1 MNLLFRIVF
10 ASIFGLVGLLLGR
23 EISLW
28 LHWPAHPGSPQW
40 YVRFIGLPVLGT
52 LIGIASSRFIMRGF
66 ERLVSAIEEGIAKRN
81 PAEAL
86 SAAIGLIVGLVVAYF
101 VRDVFNAFAQ
111 LPRFGPFI
119 SFVLYALITLFFGYV
134 GVRVGLRQRLTWW
147 SKGAAYSSEVPPKL
161 LDTSVIVDG
170 RILEIV
176 QAGFLDGRLMVPKF
190 VLRELQLI
198 ADSADPVKRSRG
210 RRGLE
215 VLNKLREASAGLE
228 ISDLD
233 AAERDVDGKLVAL
246 GRVLGAQVLTNDY
259 NLNRVAKVQ
268 GVSVLNINELA
279 NALKPVVLPGE
290 EMAVS
295 IIKDGK
301 EANQGVAYLD
311 DGTMIVVEN
320 GKRVMGEEVDILVTS
335 VLQTAAGRMIFAKLK
350 K

>member
-1 MNLLFRIVF
+1 LNLLLRIIF
-10 ASIFGLVGLLLGR
+10 ACLFGLLGLLIGR
-23 EISLW
+23 ELSLAI
-28 LHWPAHPGSPQW
+28 HWPEATSRLEYDALPLL
-40 YVRFIGLPVLGT
+40 GL
-52 LIGIASSRFIMRGF
+52 LIGIAASPFIARGF
-66 ERLVSAIEEGIAKRN
+66 ERLVSAIEESIARRN
-81 PAEAL
+81 PAEAW
-86 SAAIGLIVGLVVAYF
+86 SGFFGLIAGLVVAF
-101 VRDVFNAFAQ
+101 LIRDIFSSFA
-111 LPRFGPFI
+111 LMPRVGPII
-119 SFVLYALITLFFGYV
+119 SFVTNVLVTLFCAYF
-134 GVRVGLRQRLTWW
+134 GVRLGLRQRLTWW
-147 SKGAAYSSEVPPKL
+147 SRGAAYSSEAAPKL

-176 QAGFLDGRLMVPKF
+176 ESGFLDGRLMVPKF

-215 VLNKLREASAGLE
+215 VLNKLREASKGLE
-228 ISDLD
+228 ISDHD
-233 AAERDVDGKLVAL
+233 APERDVDGKLVTL
-246 GRVLGAQVLTNDY
+246 GRTLGAQVLTNDY

-290 EMAVS
+290 EMIVKVV
-295 IIKDGK
+295 KDGK

-320 GKRVMGEEVDILVTS
+320 GRRVMGEDAEVVVTS

-350 K
+350 R

>member
-1 MNLLFRIVF
+1 MILLFRIVF
-10 ASIFGLVGLLLGR
+10 ACLLGLLGLLIGR
-23 EISLW
+23 EVSLAI
-28 LHWPAHPGSPQW
+28 HWPEATS
-40 YVRFIGLPVLGT
+40 RLELDALPILGA
-52 LIGIASSRFIMRGF
+52 LIGIAVSPFIARGF
-66 ERLVSAIEEGIAKRN
+66 ERLVTRIEEGVAGLN

-86 SAAIGLIVGLVVAYF
+86 SGAGGLLFGLLIAFF
-101 VRDVFNAFAQ
+101 VRDVFKSFEIM
-111 LPRFGPFI
+111 PRFGPII
-119 SFVLYALITLFFGYV
+119 SFITYSVITLFFGYV
-134 GVRVGLRQRLTWW
+134 GVRIGVRQRRTWW
-147 SKGAAYSSEVPPKL
+147 SRGGAYSSEVAPKL

-176 QAGFLDGRLMVPKF
+176 EAGFLDGRLMVPRF

-215 VLNKLREASAGLE
+215 VLNKLRDVCKGLE
-228 ISDLD
+228 ISDHD
-233 AAERDVDGKLVAL
+233 TPERDVDGKLVAL
-246 GRVLGAQVLTNDY
+246 GRMLGAQVLTNDY

-290 EMAVS
+290 EMIVK

-301 EANQGVAYLD
+301 EPSQGVAYLD

-320 GKRVMGEEVDILVTS
+320 GKRVMGEETDVVVTS
-335 VLQTAAGRMIFAKLK
+335 VLQTAAGRMIFARLK
-350 K
+350 R

>member
-1 MNLLFRIVF
+1 VF
-10 ASIFGLVGLLLGR
+10 ACLFGLLGLLAGR
-23 EISLW
+23 ELSLAV
-28 LHWPAHPGSPQW
+28 HWPESNSRLELNA
-40 YVRFIGLPVLGT
+40 LPVLG
-52 LIGIASSRFIMRGF
+52 LLVGIAISPLIQRGF
-66 ERLVSAIEEGIAKRN
+66 ERLVSTIEDSIARRN

-86 SAAIGLIVGLVVAYF
+86 SGAIGLVVGLIIAF
-101 VRDVFNAFAQ
+101 LVRDIFSSFA
-111 LPRFGPFI
+111 LMPRFGPII
-119 SFVLYALITLFFGYV
+119 SFVTNVLVTLFFAYF
-134 GVRVGLRQRLTWW
+134 GVRLGLRQRLTWW
-147 SKGAAYSSEVPPKL
+147 SRGAAFSSEVAPKL

-176 QAGFLDGRLMVPKF
+176 EAGFLDGRLMVPKF

-215 VLNKLREASAGLE
+215 VLNKLREISKGLE

-233 AAERDVDGKLVAL
+233 TPERDVDGKLVAL
-246 GRVLGAQVLTNDY
+246 GRTLGAQVLTNDY

-290 EMAVS
+290 EMIAKVV
-295 IIKDGK
+295 KDGK
-301 EANQGVAYLD
+301 EPNQGVAYLD

-320 GKRVMGEEVDILVTS
+320 GKRVMGEDSEVVVTS
-335 VLQTAAGRMIFAKLK
+335 VLQTAAGRMIFARLK
-350 K
+350 R